1 MTIAQRIRRDVGA
14 GMALALLLSFFVDG
28 AIMIVPIYDMQ
39 LYDRVIQSHNLDTLA
54 ALAIA
59 CTIGVV
65 LYGLTDYLRSALLIV
80 LGDRIA
86 RRLHGPVLAAAV
98 GRGAGGDVG
107 AGVAAIRDLDELRG
121 FLCSGAVATP
131 LDAIVAPVMLA
142 VLYLLHPAYFYLGV
156 IAIVVLVLF
165 GLAVESVGRPG
176 LVAATAARGRVSNRL
191 AARLRERELSEGMG
205 MLPAIAARWQA
216 EQAAALAALRHATA
230 RADLI
235 TGALRIV
242 RLLLQAGV
250 MTLGAIMILGHATTP
265 GSLMGANLLINK
277 MISPFDHLVE
287 SWRHWSLAAAAWRRL
302 RSLLADAGQSRAT
315 PMAVPGEAGLVL
327 DEVGATHD
335 GRTLLE
341 RISLAVPPGA
351 TLGVVGANGAGK
363 STLLRLLSGLAEPCG
378 GAIRLDGLPL
388 AALDRTRIG
397 YLPQGI
403 HLLDGSIAD
412 NVMRF
417 APPGP
422 EATARV
428 VAAARRA
435 DVHELIGRLR
445 LGYDAELA
453 DTARLSGGQRQRVG
467 LARALFDAPRLLL
480 LDEPDASLDHEGD
493 AALLRAIAAAAAAGA
508 VVVVVTHRAALLN
521 TMRYR
526 LTLAAGRL
534 VSLVDQGA
542 EIEAA

>member
-14 GMALALLLSFFVDG
+14 GLALALLLSVFVDG

-59 CTIGVV
+59 CTIGVA
-65 LYGLTDYLRSALLIV
+65 LYGLTDYLRSALLI
-80 LGDRIA
+80 LIGDRVA
-86 RRLHGPVLAAAV
+86 RRLHGPVLTAAL
-98 GRGAGGDVG
+98 GRGAGGDVT
-107 AGVAAIRDLDELRG
+107 AGVEAIRDLDELRS

-131 LDAIVAPVMLA
+131 LDAVVAPLMLA
-142 VLYLLHPAYFYLGV
+142 VLYMLHPAYFYLGV
-156 IAIVVLVLF
+156 IAIGLLLLF

-176 LVAATAARGRVSNRL
+176 LVAATAARGVVSNRL
-191 AARLRERELSEGMG
+191 AARLRERELSEAMG
-205 MLPAIAARWQA
+205 MLPAIVARWQV
-216 EQAAALAALRHATA
+216 EQAAALAALRRATG

-235 TGALRIV
+235 TAVLRIV

-250 MTLGAIMILGHATTP
+250 MTLGAIMILGHVTTP

-302 RSLLADAGQSRAT
+302 HGLLCDAET
-315 PMAVPGEAGLVL
+315 PTQTPITVQGEAGLVL
-327 DEVGATHD
+327 ESVGFVRDSRPLLD
-335 GRTLLE
+335 G
-341 RISLAVPPGA
+341 ISLAVPPGA
-351 TLGVVGANGAGK
+351 SVGVVGANGAGK
-363 STLLRLLSGLAEPCG
+363 STLLRLLTGLAEPSS
-378 GAIRLDGLPL
+378 GAIRLDGVPL

-403 HLLDGSIAD
+403 HLLDGSVAD

-422 EATARV
+422 DATARV
-428 VAAARRA
+428 VAAARHA
-435 DVHELIGRLR
+435 EVHELIGRLR
-445 LGYDAELA
+445 LGYDTDMA

-467 LARALFDAPRLLL
+467 LARAVFDAPRLLL

-493 AALLRAIAAAAAAGA
+493 AALLRAIATAAAGGA
-508 VVVVVTHRAALLN
+508 VVVVVTHRAALLHAL
-521 TMRYR
+521 RYR
-526 LTLAAGRL
+526 VTLAAGRV
-534 VSLVDQGA
+534 VSFVDQGA
-542 EIEAA
+542 ETEAA